1 MKKLMLGLFI
11 AFGLSACS
19 LGNDDVYKDCG
30 TYKEVVFNGF
40 PLLCN
45 YSVKTLTDTPSAVA
59 IGTQETMDKVFT
71 KHSNT
76 CPVASDPAIDFT
88 KNALIGI
95 FSGKKPSSG
104 YEIKIA
110 SIVENS
116 CEIIVN
122 YFEKEPATGE
132 TTTPSATYP
141 SDFVLIPKTS
151 KPIYFNKT
159 VESGDYIVIGSFGAT
174 NTFFQLNEYNYLKFQ
189 GVTTDQYEFSQ
200 YKNTATI
207 KRGEFTLF
215 LKTVPT
221 EILNLKGQSK
231 TYGDPDSQDQ
241 GGVYFQLR
249 QGKDITR
256 ISIDNL
262 DTNDQSAEVKAFKK
276 AIQDKITALK

>member
-11 AFGLSACS
+11 AFGFSACS
-19 LGNDDVYKDCG
+19 LGNDDAYMNCG
-30 TYKEVVFNGF
+30 TYKEVVFSGF

-45 YSVKTLTDTPSAVA
+45 YSVKTQTNTPAAVA
-59 IGTQETMDKVFT
+59 VGSQEKMDQIFT
-71 KHSNT
+71 KHNNT
-76 CPVASDPAIDFT
+76 CTVASDPNIDFT
-88 KNALIGI
+88 KNALVGI
-95 FSGKKPSSG
+95 FAGQKPSSG
-104 YEIKIA
+104 YEIKIS

-122 YFEKEPATGE
+122 YFEKQPAAGE
-132 TTTPSATYP
+132 ATTPSATYP
-141 SDFVLIPKTS
+141 SDFALIPKTS

-159 VESGDYIVIGSFGAT
+159 NESSDYIVIGSFGAT
-174 NTFFQLNEYNYLKFQ
+174 NTFFQINEYNYLKFQ
-189 GVTTDQYEFSQ
+189 GVVTDQYEFGQ
-200 YKNTATI
+200 YKYTATI
-207 KRGEFTLF
+207 KRGELTQL
-215 LKTVPT
+215 LKIVPT

-241 GGVYFQLR
+241 GGIYFQLR

-256 ISIDNL
+256 ISIDNI